1 MISIRIMND
10 YQTNPGVYQFYL
22 GVHQSIDF
30 LPFRHRNF
38 TSQTILI
45 NLKYLN
51 YEFKKF
57 TIACSC
63 FIQHHFIR

>member
-1 MISIRIMND
+1 MISIRIMNV
-10 YQTNPGVYQFYL
+10 YQMNPGVYQFFH
-22 GVHQSIDF
+22 GVYQSVNF

-57 TIACSC
+57 TIACGC
-63 FIQHHFIR
+63 FIQHHLIR